1 MYLWAGLVLIA
12 AGLACLAIDRRAVHV
27 IYDHVSARQHRLLDS
42 FTHLA
47 KATHWLVGA
56 MVIYGAARVVRLLFL
71 PHDPRVFVAQDA
83 AMAFMASLALGS
95 LVLHIMKRF
104 VGRRRPRDEIEMHLY
119 EFKFWTFKADYNS
132 LPSGHALTIFSVAA
146 IVTCIAPQ
154 LAVLWFGV
162 AAVLSATRVL
172 LTAHFV
178 SDVLIGAG
186 MGLISTHIVLTHFFV
201 RFAPYWV

>member
-12 AGLACLAIDRRAVHV
+12 AGFACLAIDRQAVHF

-47 KATHWLVGA
+47 KAAHWLVA
-56 MVIYGAARVVRLLFL
+56 AILIYGAARLVRLLFL

-83 AMAFMASLALGS
+83 ATAFIASLALGS

-146 IVTCIAPQ
+146 IATCVTPN
-154 LAVLWFGV
+154 LAVLWFSV
-162 AAVLSATRVL
+162 AAILSATRVL

-186 MGLISTHIVLTHFFV
+186 MGLISTHIVLAHFFV
-201 RFAPYWV
+201 RLAPHWV